1 MGFFKKIIRKVTK
14 PISKVLDKVI
24 PNELKPLLPYAAA
37 FAPYM
42 LPAGFA
48 GGSGLSALFRRG
60 LLTGSLNLGSQLAQ
74 EGSEGDFNPLSVGLA
89 SLQGAMTAD
98 GAGSIL
104 KSKMNP
110 GVAATGTPVA
120 GGQFST
126 ALQKGFDTSG
136 LTGLDKAKNFMLK
149 GGAKLADL
157 AGGAQKT
164 LSDPFAAD
172 VTLKELATA
181 GAAPFSEATGQ
192 LAYADANRLNKQF
205 AKDEAIQMATD
216 AAAAAGASA
225 ADIAAV
231 TASMTNY
238 GYDQSEIDNIISQ
251 FFSNGGRV
259 GLMNGG
265 EPDFNSMRE
274 VVKNVGNDEII
285 EGIMSSEQIFNMG
298 GSVLPNGVEMDYRG
312 GGFIP
317 MGSAEKADDVPA
329 RVSKNEFVMTAD
341 AVRAAGGGSVNK
353 GAQKMYQLM
362 NNLEARV

>member
-1 MGFFKKIIRKVTK
+1 
-14 PISKVLDKVI
+14 
-24 PNELKPLLPYAAA
+24 
-37 FAPYM
+37 
-42 LPAGFA
+42 
-48 GGSGLSALFRRG
+48 
-60 LLTGSLNLGSQLAQ
+60 
-74 EGSEGDFNPLSVGLA
+74 
-89 SLQGAMTAD
+89 
-98 GAGSIL
+98 
-104 KSKMNP
+104 
-110 GVAATGTPVA
+110 
-120 GGQFST
+120 
-126 ALQKGFDTSG
+126 
-136 LTGLDKAKNFMLK
+136 MLK

-274 VVKNVGNDEII
+274 VVKNVGNDEIM

-298 GSVLPNGVEMDYRG
+298 GSVKATTSSAIFTNAAPISRRSRCRNYQYGWKCTSKWCRNG
-312 GGFIP
+312 
-317 MGSAEKADDVPA
+317 
-329 RVSKNEFVMTAD
+329 
-341 AVRAAGGGSVNK
+341 
-353 GAQKMYQLM
+353 L
-362 NNLEARV
+362 